1 MCTLPNVVVFPGRC
15 LIELWRIG
23 LFKYSTG
30 APRALIDS
38 LGSSHWAPSFTFLLH
53 FKNCRRTKWV
63 LDTNRD
69 SFLDGGH
76 VYVLSVK
83 VTMEVE
89 GFQGL
94 SVVDDSYDVYH
105 KKSSTFCN
113 ERSQELHGFRPR
125 LCPAGRFLAEPP
137 GNHVMKIG
145 ESIKI
150 KSCRPRLAE
159 HGSKDSFNN
168 SGNNWGL
175 MLGTLF
181 QGRKDC
187 KPNPL
192 ETLTNGLEG
201 GLLLILFQLLT
212 HHWQIESSLQRLS
225 QSTKL
230 ELRVPSPPSL
240 MRSEGEILGSSPIS
254 LVQEL
259 LSSNPLSSPWYMG
272 EIFAMPMVVV
282 SKGFGSTLMSLV
294 GDVIGSASGSFG
306 LMIVALLRCTCTS
319 ALIGYVCAGARTS
332 SFSRRSPICVSPTDI
347 SFICCSMVSNF
358 SSCAW

>member
-105 KKSSTFCN
+105 K
-113 ERSQELHGFRPR
+113 
-125 LCPAGRFLAEPP
+125 
-137 GNHVMKIG
+137 
-145 ESIKI
+145 
-150 KSCRPRLAE
+150 
-159 HGSKDSFNN
+159 
-168 SGNNWGL
+168 
-175 MLGTLF
+175 
-181 QGRKDC
+181 RKAA
-187 KPNPL
+187 L
-192 ETLTNGLEG
+192 
-201 GLLLILFQLLT
+201 
-212 HHWQIESSLQRLS
+212 
-225 QSTKL
+225 
-230 ELRVPSPPSL
+230 
-240 MRSEGEILGSSPIS
+240 
-254 LVQEL
+254 
-259 LSSNPLSSPWYMG
+259 
-272 EIFAMPMVVV
+272 FAMNVHKNCTVFDHV
-282 SKGFGSTLMSLV
+282 YVQLV
-294 GDVIGSASGSFG
+294 DF
-306 LMIVALLRCTCTS
+306 
-319 ALIGYVCAGARTS
+319 
-332 SFSRRSPICVSPTDI
+332 
-347 SFICCSMVSNF
+347 
-358 SSCAW
+358 